1 MGRLL
6 PEGGTELDLSGP
18 AFQLPDDETKIT
30 LLMLAAA
37 GGHTDVVRMILER
50 APNTT
55 VDSVDVRG
63 FTALFVA
70 AMFHHAEIVRLLAGR
85 GANVNFASLG
95 FTTPLTEATKPQSP
109 VQLADDPDGVRQR
122 KAVRTLLRLGA
133 GTFLPAPCPPAPLP
147 RTTLSNTV
155 ICHKNTLGELNLIT
169 PDPST
174 LLPSQPPT
182 PSTTAARPRSSA
194 PAPANTSGSARRSW
208 TAARTSTTPAR
219 RPATPTSTSR
229 RS

>member
-1 MGRLL
+1 MADARSHLLGNMLRSACLAGNAAAVGRLL

-122 KAVRTLLRLGA
+122 KAVRGR
-133 GTFLPAPCPPAPLP
+133 C
-147 RTTLSNTV
+147 
-155 ICHKNTLGELNLIT
+155 
-169 PDPST
+169 
-174 LLPSQPPT
+174 
-182 PSTTAARPRSSA
+182 
-194 PAPANTSGSARRSW
+194 SGSARVRSSPPL
-208 TAARTSTTPAR
+208 APLHPSHAQPFRTQLF
-219 RPATPTSTSR
+219 ATKILWES
-229 RS
+229 